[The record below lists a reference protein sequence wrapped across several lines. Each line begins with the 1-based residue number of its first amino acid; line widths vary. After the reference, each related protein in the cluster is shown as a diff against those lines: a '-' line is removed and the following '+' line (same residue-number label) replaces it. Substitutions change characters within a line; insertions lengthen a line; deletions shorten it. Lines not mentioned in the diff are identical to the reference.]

1 MPCKA
6 TSILIPHV
14 LGILASMPLAEL
26 LPGIG
31 FEIVQI
37 RFVVAVSI
45 VLTELLEY
53 FQVVKDLCDFGV
65 GFK

>member
-1 MPCKA
+1 
-6 TSILIPHV
+6 
-14 LGILASMPLAEL
+14 MPLAEL